1 METFSKLYDNLIKN
15 SKFRI
20 LFFIIL
26 TLLSSISLFTI
37 SLKYGHDILFHL
49 SRIVGIKDSFSNDLF
64 PSIYSN
70 YLNGYGYGNPLF
82 YPDIFLY
89 VPAFINYLGLSI
101 NTSYKIFIIL
111 VNFFSIISMYITV
124 KGISKSKYAGIISS
138 IIYAFASYRLIDVF
152 SRAALGEALAFIFIP
167 LIIYG
172 IYNIIYGDYKK
183 FYILVIGM
191 SGLIL
196 SHILS
201 TYIICILLSIFCLI
215 NIKKFIKEK
224 QRIKYLVISALITL
238 LITAFFIFPMLEQM
252 ISGKFLFNNTDKISE
267 ITKRSV
273 PIYALFLEIIL
284 PLKYWIPSGIGIIFI
299 YLTYLKI
306 KSRNIK
312 DSFITQCFIIGVL
325 CLFLASNIFPWKLF
339 EKAFSLIQF
348 PWRLYV
354 ITTVLLTVGGGI
366 LISKIYTKN
375 KDRIKQL
382 IIVFSLSLISLIS
395 ITVTTLLS
403 GNTNLDNYYISMGE
417 YLPSNVNLD
426 YIKERGNVVTSNNQ
440 ITFTHK
446 KVDNKIIIDFVNNY
460 DNTILELPLLYY
472 KGYGA
477 KINNEY
483 LDVFKTDNGL
493 VGVKLNNIKE
503 GTLEVS
509 YIKTPTIYISR
520 GISLLSVTIF
530 GLYLYMKGRKKDE
543 KQKNI

>member
-49 SRIVGIKDSFSNDLF
+49 SRIGGIKDSFSNDLF

-252 ISGKFLFNNTDKISE
+252 ISGKFLFNNTNKISE

-403 GNTNLDNYYISMGE
+403 GNTNLNNYYISMGE
-417 YLPSNVNLD
+417 YLPSDVNLD

-503 GTLEVS
+503 DTLEVS

>member
-1 METFSKLYDNLIKN
+1 M
-15 SKFRI
+15 
-20 LFFIIL
+20 
-26 TLLSSISLFTI
+26 
-37 SLKYGHDILFHL
+37 
-49 SRIVGIKDSFSNDLF
+49 
-64 PSIYSN
+64 
-70 YLNGYGYGNPLF
+70 
-82 YPDIFLY
+82 
-89 VPAFINYLGLSI
+89 
-101 NTSYKIFIIL
+101 
-111 VNFFSIISMYITV
+111 
-124 KGISKSKYAGIISS
+124 
-138 IIYAFASYRLIDVF
+138 
-152 SRAALGEALAFIFIP
+152 
-167 LIIYG
+167 
-172 IYNIIYGDYKK
+172 
-183 FYILVIGM
+183 
-191 SGLIL
+191 
-196 SHILS
+196 
-201 TYIICILLSIFCLI
+201 
-215 NIKKFIKEK
+215 
-224 QRIKYLVISALITL
+224 
-238 LITAFFIFPMLEQM
+238 
-252 ISGKFLFNNTDKISE
+252 
-267 ITKRSV
+267 
-273 PIYALFLEIIL
+273 
-284 PLKYWIPSGIGIIFI
+284 
-299 YLTYLKI
+299 
-306 KSRNIK
+306 
-312 DSFITQCFIIGVL
+312 
-325 CLFLASNIFPWKLF
+325 FLASNIFPWKLF

-382 IIVFSLSLISLIS
+382 MIVFSLSLISLIS

-483 LDVFKTDNGL
+483 LDVFKTYNGL

>member
-252 ISGKFLFNNTDKISE
+252 ISGKFLFNNTNKISE

-382 IIVFSLSLISLIS
+382 MIVFSLSLISLIS

-477 KINNEY
+477 KINDEY
-483 LDVFKTDNGL
+483 LDVFKTNNGL

>member
-1 METFSKLYDNLIKN
+1 MLEDYKEKQPILYKMIVNSVNKNKISHAYLIETNYNPAGFNFAVSFAKFLLCPYHKSKIEKCNSCTQCQRIDDNCFSELKVLKTDTLQIKKEQISDLQKEFSLKSVESSNKVYIIEEAEKLND
-15 SKFRI
+15 SSSA
-20 LFFIIL
+20 
-26 TLLSSISLFTI
+26 TLLKFLEEPEANIIAILITPSKDLLLNTI
-37 SLKYGHDILFHL
+37 L
-49 SRIVGIKDSFSNDLF
+49 SRCQILKMHQVKQINNSPEKELLDMLSIENQDEFIKDE
-64 PSIYSN
+64 
-70 YLNGYGYGNPLF
+70 
-82 YPDIFLY
+82 
-89 VPAFINYLGLSI
+89 
-101 NTSYKIFIIL
+101 T
-111 VNFFSIISMYITV
+111 
-124 KGISKSKYAGIISS
+124 
-138 IIYAFASYRLIDVF
+138 
-152 SRAALGEALAFIFIP
+152 
-167 LIIYG
+167 
-172 IYNIIYGDYKK
+172 NIEK
-183 FYILVIGM
+183 FN
-191 SGLIL
+191 S
-196 SHILS
+196 
-201 TYIICILLSIFCLI
+201 
-215 NIKKFIKEK
+215 IKKFIKEK

-284 PLKYWIPSGIGIIFI
+284 PLKYWIPAGIGIIFI

-403 GNTNLDNYYISMGE
+403 GNTNLNNYYISMGE
-417 YLPSNVNLD
+417 YLPSDVNLD